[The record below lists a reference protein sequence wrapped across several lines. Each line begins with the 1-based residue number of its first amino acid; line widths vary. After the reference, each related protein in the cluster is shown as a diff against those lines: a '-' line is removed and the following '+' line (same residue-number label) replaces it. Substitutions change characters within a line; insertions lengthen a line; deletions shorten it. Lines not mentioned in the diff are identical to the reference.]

1 MSKKV
6 PNRIYI
12 QTEEFEQ
19 VHLDRVFSSDTLY
32 FSEDAVETALSKL
45 VIRINSDL
53 FLQGVKSQ
61 MNTKATVENTLN
73 EMKSCFNGS
82 KEDVPMKNIG
92 IPQEDYDFL
101 KDLQQ
106 ELLTQDTDGQAA
118 PRYWGILETNE
129 EPSPEGIGKPVIY
142 MGDGCTMDAKEVVDY
157 IETDY
162 LPDSRDETKDS
173 WDMVDKD
180 NLNDLIEFMHDSF
193 GLYETKIVWVDT
205 QQRVSDQTGC
215 FITKRACKKHIED
228 NRHHYCRPK
237 TYAMTA
243 WRNPEFER
251 LLTILQNIKF
261 Q

>member
-1 MSKKV
+1 MSKKFQTV
-6 PNRIYI
+6 REFIKRIFLTRKI
-12 QTEEFEQ
+12 T
-19 VHLDRVFSSDTLY
+19 
-32 FSEDAVETALSKL
+32 LSK
-45 VIRINSDL
+45 D
-53 FLQGVKSQ
+53 
-61 MNTKATVENTLN
+61 
-73 EMKSCFNGS
+73 
-82 KEDVPMKNIG
+82 
-92 IPQEDYDFL
+92 DYEFL
-101 KDLQQ
+101 KDLCHELNTQ
-106 ELLTQDTDGQAA
+106 EHDGQAD
-118 PRYWGILETNE
+118 PRYWGILETKK

-180 NLNDLIEFMHDSF
+180 NLNDLIEFMHDIF

-215 FITKRACKKHIED
+215 FITKRACKQHIED
-228 NRHHYCRPK
+228 NRHNYCRPQ

>member
-1 MSKKV
+1 MSKKF
-6 PNRIYI
+6 
-12 QTEEFEQ
+12 QTVREF
-19 VHLDRVFSSDTLY
+19 LKRVFLTRKI
-32 FSEDAVETALSKL
+32 TLSK
-45 VIRINSDL
+45 D
-53 FLQGVKSQ
+53 
-61 MNTKATVENTLN
+61 
-73 EMKSCFNGS
+73 
-82 KEDVPMKNIG
+82 
-92 IPQEDYDFL
+92 DYEFL
-101 KDLQQ
+101 KDLCHELNTQ
-106 ELLTQDTDGQAA
+106 EHDGQAA
-118 PRYWGILETNE
+118 PRFWGILETKE

-142 MGDGCTMDAKEVVDY
+142 MGDGWVMDAKEVVDY

-193 GLYETKIVWVDT
+193 GWGETRIVWLDT
-205 QQRVSDQTGC
+205 QQRVSEQTGC
-215 FITKRACKKHIED
+215 FITKRTCKKHIEN
-228 NRHHYCRPK
+228 NRHHYSRPQ